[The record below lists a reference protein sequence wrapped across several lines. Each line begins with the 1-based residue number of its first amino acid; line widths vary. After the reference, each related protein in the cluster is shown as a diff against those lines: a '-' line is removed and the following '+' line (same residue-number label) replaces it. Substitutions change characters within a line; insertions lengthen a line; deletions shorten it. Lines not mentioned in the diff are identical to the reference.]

1 MSNNLTDGLILFD
14 DAQIVLF
21 IGPRGNGKTEIA
33 ANIALN
39 AKGEVVVVDLDVYKP
54 YVRTRDIAPVYGYP
68 ARYPEGELKYMDSP
82 VIPGGISDL
91 IDDGKKIIIDLAGE
105 ETGTCPI
112 GIYVHDIRRVPFKTV
127 VVVNPFRANFSYDS
141 LSTYLQTFDN
151 KLEKDFSV
159 SEVIP
164 NINLAGALT
173 VDDFLLGYNKLREV
187 LSKIDRKLRI
197 PFIAT
202 EAHIAYDVS
211 NLVEEKILP
220 VERHIFV

>member
-1 MSNNLTDGLILFD
+1 MSNNLTDGLILFEN
-14 DAQIVLF
+14 AQIVLF

-39 AKGEVVVVDLDVYKP
+39 GEGGVVVVDLDVYKP

-112 GIYVHDIRRVPFKTV
+112 GIYMNDIRRVPFKV
-127 VVVNPFRANFSYDS
+127 VLIVNPFRANFSCNS
-141 LSTYLQTFDN
+141 LSTYLHTFDN

-159 SEVIP
+159 SEIIP

-173 VDDFLLGYNKLREV
+173 VDDFFFGYNKFKKV
-187 LSKIDRKLRI
+187 LSRIDRKFRI

-202 EAHIAYDVS
+202 EKSVAYEVY
-211 NLVEEKILP
+211 NLVDKMVLP
-220 VERHIFV
+220 IERHIFV

>member
-1 MSNNLTDGLILFD
+1 MSNNLTDGLLLFD
-14 DAQIVLF
+14 NAQIVLF

-39 AKGEVVVVDLDVYKP
+39 GKGEVVVVDLDVYKP
-54 YVRTRDIAPVYGYP
+54 YIRTRDIAPIYGYP
-68 ARYPEGELKYMDSP
+68 ARYPEGKLKYVDSP

-91 IDDGKKIIIDLAGE
+91 IDEKKKIIIDLAGE

-112 GIYVHDIRRVPFKTV
+112 GIYINDIRRVPFKTV
-127 VVVNPFRANFSYDS
+127 LVVNPLRSNFSYSS

-173 VDDFLLGYNKLREV
+173 IDDFFLGYNRFKEVFSKL
-187 LSKIDRKLRI
+187 DRKLKI

-202 EAHIAYDVS
+202 EAHVAHEVS
-211 NLVEEKILP
+211 NLVDKMVFP
-220 VERHIFV
+220 VERHIFI